1 MSRIKTLQ
9 IGNHL
14 SRTTRGTPWLA
25 MGIKNMIAFI
35 VCAALLAIA
44 ACGGPDG
51 NNSSATPS
59 GPAAAVQTNSYE
71 GVGVVK
77 SVNPKEPAIEIDHED
92 IEGLMPAMQME
103 FPVTD
108 ASLLNGLA
116 VNDRIDFTI
125 QNNAGVM
132 KVTAIK
138 KK

>member
-1 MSRIKTLQ
+1 MAHKSRIV
-9 IGNHL
+9 II
-14 SRTTRGTPWLA
+14 S
-25 MGIKNMIAFI
+25 
-35 VCAALLAIA
+35 AALIVAT
-44 ACGGPDG
+44 ACNKQPAS
-51 NNSSATPS
+51 NQTNATTPK
-59 GPAAAVQTNSYE
+59 GPAAAVASNSYQ

-77 SVNPKEPAIEIDHED
+77 NIDPKAPAIEIDHGD

-108 ASLLNGLA
+108 ASLLNGIA

-125 QNNAGVM
+125 DNSKNEM